1 MASTLCW
8 KCNNYH
14 CSWMQWLKPVNGWQA
29 TPHKEVGGVKEYR
42 GNKKPKSYTVK
53 NCPEFK

>member
-1 MASTLCW
+1 MDTLCW